1 MNSAIRRQHN
11 VSVKIGL
18 RKTTTASVG
27 SAMARRRKYGEFA
40 WKGDGARPIV
50 LRTDIGRRSP
60 VGSAVGEGLG
70 RPLTPGE
77 LEVWRG
83 LSGAQSASGQEP
95 DMAELARQRHEAASS
110 AIYRRLRQGWAE
122 REVEEPS

>member
-1 MNSAIRRQHN
+1 MP
-11 VSVKIGL
+11 
-18 RKTTTASVG
+18 
-27 SAMARRRKYGEFA
+27 RRRRYGELA
-40 WKGDGARPIV
+40 WRRDEARPV
-50 LRTDIGRRSP
+50 VPRTDIGTRGPRP
-60 VGSAVGEGLG
+60 VAGEGLG

-110 AIYRRLRQGWAE
+110 AIYRRLRQSWAE
-122 REVEEPS
+122 REIDEDR